1 MECWSRARARPRA
14 RARARFERVVRPIGH
29 RMLQRS
35 SKGQVISAGRNGSRA
50 RARGRARIPLLPYS
64 VIQHSNT
71 LLLHHSLAPSVPDRP

>member
-1 MECWSRARARPRA
+1 MECWSRA

-50 RARGRARIPLLPYS
+50 RIPLLPYS